1 MFNQLDYQNNIL
13 ITIYFKDEVGRK
25 NGFTVNV
32 NENLSSIF
40 WRYINSTG
48 KYNKRLK
55 FLYNGKK
62 LNPNMTVFQAGI
74 NNCSNIIVHEE
85 GNNIG
90 GGGFCMNFTDLSKQ
104 KFQEFSISRTSPIYR
119 IAQPGL
125 NICGDCKCENCIA
138 FNNEV
143 IIPLGRINRFDLIK
157 ERANLR
163 CPSCRN
169 LIEPKTVLFYLCKY
183 KINGKNFENDKVKSF
198 EFYGEAANKYSFQY
212 YDPMDNGK
220 ALIIELIIEILKYL

>member
-1 MFNQLDYQNNIL
+1 MFNQLDYQNNGL
-13 ITIYFKDEVGRK
+13 ITVVFKDEFGR
-25 NGFTVNV
+25 NTNIIVNI

-40 WRYINSTG
+40 RRYINSTG
-48 KYNKRLK
+48 KYNKSLK
-55 FLYNGKK
+55 FLYNGKE

-74 NNCSNIIVHEE
+74 NNGSNIIVFGEVKL
-85 GNNIG
+85 IG
-90 GGGFCMNFTDLSKQ
+90 RGGFCMNFTDLSKQ
-104 KFQEFSISRTSPIYR
+104 KFQEFSISKTSPMYR